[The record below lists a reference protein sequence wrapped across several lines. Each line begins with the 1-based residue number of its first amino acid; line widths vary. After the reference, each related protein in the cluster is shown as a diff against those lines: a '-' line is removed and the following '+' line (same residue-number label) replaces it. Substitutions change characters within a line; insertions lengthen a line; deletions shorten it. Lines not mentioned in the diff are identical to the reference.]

1 MKISHAP
8 WMTQLYQVCSVELP
22 RIHSSISYTSPFVA
36 AAFSVMVIII
46 VRFVVVVS
54 LQTRY
59 EQYCIERL
67 AAS

>member
-1 MKISHAP
+1 
-8 WMTQLYQVCSVELP
+8 MTSCIGSVVLRGLGYTVVEA
-22 RIHSSISYTSPFVA
+22 TSPFVA

-59 EQYCIERL
+59 EQYCIEQL
-67 AAS
+67 AAT